1 MEIFSMIK
9 NLFISLLAVIAFAIP
24 SSAGPPSVQRQARD
38 GDTAVDFGMMT
49 VDFNTGNTAGIY
61 NLGFSYPLFSLDW
74 SNGAGGFNAGLY
86 VCDTQNGGGVSPLSG
101 TTQCVSVSTLQTTDL
116 TVESFKSKKRY
127 IVIDIISAGT
137 GRLTIKGSWDQI
149 SDAGAVEFD
158 QPNPTPESGQQ
169 LDGVTMNLWNPAT
182 VSAGYGVSYGAN
194 NPIPDDPS
202 GGTFAASPAGE
213 PDNMIGQFYNK
224 TGVNGNPVNPY
235 EHAMDDSYE
244 LAFRATA
251 TGDKTWLENNIDF
264 FAPANQVVVSA
275 GSFNPAVGSTVTFDF
290 NNSETTENV
299 DSSES
304 WGYVTAWDSG
314 TRTLTWIQDYGD
326 LTNAP
331 NPVTVTDASSNTA
344 TFDESTVVHKNN
356 GLVKTDPL
364 NGQWRYRQ
372 MEWKTTENRV
382 SNFWVTNP
390 LAQDSILRM
399 GYYDEPVS
407 ASVAENGM
415 AHQNAAIEY
424 NGNPGSSLNIGINR
438 NNVYALNVR
447 SQTLGR
453 VISSALP
460 TGKFDPTGSNQWQ
473 QRGLVVGHDFGEPI
487 YYGGTTAIQIAQPT
501 ASSATAKHNSLRYG
515 LHIQNQQGYGS
526 GGAVIQIDAQD
537 CSGGGLNIFGVA
549 GQCRFGQGTYGN
561 LVVGGGDWNS
571 GHIAFTNTNASG
583 DHLYRDQTDEVLRI
597 TTDAY
602 PRHAAEAAGS
612 TLVIGDQILTGAL
625 TTADPCGTKPE
636 AYVFYNDNAG
646 SEFYCYCDST
656 TTAKRMH
663 DPATA
668 CF

>member
-1 MEIFSMIK
+1 MRAFA
-9 NLFISLLAVIAFAIP
+9 SLVIALVLAA
-24 SSAGPPSVQRQARD
+24 SASWSAELPGYGGGTPGGSARVHPVQF
-38 GDTAVDFGMMT
+38 TSKT
-49 VDFNTGNTAGIY
+49 PAGIY
-61 NLGFSYPLFSLDW
+61 SIGLAFPVAVMDFDLGSAFSGVLYACTDSNVDRDNDGVIDATASCDSL
-74 SNGAGGFNAGLY
+74 
-86 VCDTQNGGGVSPLSG
+86 
-101 TTQCVSVSTLQTTDL
+101 STLSADTSL
-116 TVESFKSKKRY
+116 SAMRAYKLWY
-127 IVIDIISAGT
+127 VIDINTAESAGNVST
-137 GRLTIKGSWDQI
+137 LTIKGSFD
-149 SDAGAVEFD
+149 SVSSGGSGGSVEFD

-182 VSAGYGVSYGAN
+182 VSAGYGVAYGSN

-224 TGVNGNPVNPY
+224 TGVNGLPVNPY
-235 EHAMDDSYE
+235 EHAMDNSYE
-244 LAFRATA
+244 LAYRATG
-251 TGDKTWLENNIDF
+251 TGNETWLENNIDL

-275 GSFNPAVGSTVTFDF
+275 GTFNPAVGSTVTFDF

-356 GLVKTDPL
+356 GLVSTDPL

-372 MEWKTTENRV
+372 MEWKTKVNRV
-382 SNFWVTNP
+382 SNFWITNP

-407 ASVAENGM
+407 ASAAENGM

-460 TGKFDPTGSNQWQ
+460 TGKFDPTGSNQWA
-473 QRGLVVGHDFGEPI
+473 QRGLVVGHDFGESI

-537 CSGGGLNIFGVA
+537 CSGGGLNIFGAA

-561 LVVGGGDWNS
+561 VVVGGGDWNS

-583 DHLYRDQTDEVLRI
+583 DHLYRDQADEVLRI

-612 TLVIGDQILTGAL
+612 TLVVGDQILTGAL
-625 TTADPCGTKPE
+625 TTADPCTSKPE
-636 AYVFYNDNAG
+636 AYVFYNDTSDYYCFCNGAG
-646 SEFYCYCDST
+646 DDVQ
-656 TTAKRMH
+656 MH
-663 DPATA
+663 SPATA